1 MNRED
6 LAKAIVAACKWIEE
20 PQVVIF
26 GSQSLLGSYDAD
38 VLPEEATRSAEV
50 DMTPGSAFT
59 DQTFGGRTLNEK
71 VSILDVWVGEDSD
84 FHTMHGIYVEGIHKE
99 TVILPR
105 GWDNRLVR
113 FDVPDASGES
123 TYGRVALCL
132 DPIDACISKLLAGR
146 EKDHEYVGA
155 LIRADIITP
164 ETILERIDKSGI
176 DWPAG
181 YLEHSELALSRAQSW
196 LHAQKSEPEPG
207 VSPGALSAVMRSH
220 PRTIKKL
227 LNAKEPRA
235 QDQEHE
241 RRGAVDNSRGV
252 DRDYGITD

>member
-59 DQTFGGRTLNEK
+59 DQTFGGRTLKEK

-84 FHTMHGIYVEGIHKE
+84 FHAMHGIYVEGIHKE

-113 FDVPDASGES
+113 FDVPDESGEN

-132 DPIDACISKLLAGR
+132 DPVDACISKLLAGR

-155 LIRADIITP
+155 LIRADIITA
-164 ETILERIDKSGI
+164 EVMLERVDKYGI
-176 DWPAG
+176 AWPAG

-196 LHAQKSEPEPG
+196 LRAHLPTQLDPSAPHS
-207 VSPGALSAVMRSH
+207 ALSAAMGSH
-220 PRTIKKL
+220 PHAVKKL
-227 LNAKEPRA
+227 LNTATPAGTDGPAVNTPPTPETAVQP
-235 QDQEHE
+235 EH
-241 RRGAVDNSRGV
+241 GP
-252 DRDYGITD
+252 TD